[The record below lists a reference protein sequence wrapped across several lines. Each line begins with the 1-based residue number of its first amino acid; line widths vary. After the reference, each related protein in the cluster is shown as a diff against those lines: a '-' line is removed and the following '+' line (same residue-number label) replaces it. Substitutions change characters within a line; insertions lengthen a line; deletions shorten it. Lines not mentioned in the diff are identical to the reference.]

1 MKAYL
6 LLAALWTAPLAAQAT
21 LGDAARAAQRGWL
34 AHDAEA
40 VVGQST
46 RVVLQIP
53 GVDPSAAV
61 SRAQALALLSRY
73 FHASEERGLEI
84 VATRELEEG
93 RGVVELERH
102 YAVRGTRDGRRE
114 TVFLGF
120 RLEGGRWILSE
131 LRSAL

>member
-1 MKAYL
+1 MKGYL
-6 LLAALWTAPLAAQAT
+6 LCAALWTAPLAAQAT
-21 LGDAARAAQRGWL
+21 LDDAARAAQRGWL

-40 VVGQST
+40 IVGQSP

-61 SRAQALALLSRY
+61 SRAQAVALLSRY
-73 FHASEERGLEI
+73 LRASQEQGLEI
-84 VATRELEEG
+84 VALREMEAG
-93 RGVVELERH
+93 RGVVELERR
-102 YAVRGTRDGRRE
+102 YTVRGTRDARRE

-120 RLEGGRWILSE
+120 RLDAGRWLLSE

>member
-1 MKAYL
+1 MRAYL
-6 LLAALWTAPLAAQAT
+6 LLATLWTVPLTAQAT
-21 LGDAARAAQRGWL
+21 LEEAARAAQRGWL

-61 SRAQALALLSRY
+61 S
-73 FHASEERGLEI
+73 EERGLEI
-84 VATRELEEG
+84 VATRELEAG
-93 RGVVELERH
+93 RGVVELERR
-102 YAVRGTRDGRRE
+102 YAVPGTSDGRRE

-120 RLEGGRWILSE
+120 RLDAGRWRLSE